1 MKPHVVI
8 AAAIAIAT
16 ISVAT
21 ARTRTT
27 QTSMRTTRMPVERML
42 PDTAN
47 DNIAT
52 NSSIDP
58 SSVTLQGF
66 SKRASDAKES
76 FFVTNHTMHR
86 LSAVRLLLRYTS
98 LSGQMLHERHVTV
111 PVSLK
116 PSETQLVSVKT
127 FDIQRQFYYYLNA
140 KPRKQATPFRVAYR
154 LVGFDITVGGQ

>member
-1 MKPHVVI
+1 MKPRIMI

-27 QTSMRTTRMPVERML
+27 QTSMRATRVPVERLL

-47 DNIAT
+47 SIA
-52 NSSIDP
+52 NNNGIDP

-76 FFVTNHTMHR
+76 FFVTNHTQHR
-86 LSAVRLLLRYTS
+86 LSAVRLLMRYTS
-98 LSGQMLHERHVTV
+98 LSGQMLHERQVTV
-111 PVSLK
+111 PVRLK
-116 PSETQLVSVKT
+116 PGETQLVSVKT
-127 FDIQRQFYYYLNA
+127 FDIQRQFYYYLNT

-154 LVGFDITVGGQ
+154 LVGYDIAVGGQ